1 MDFLKLFRNWK
12 DLDEHP
18 AETVIFREGQPV
30 DFLYVILSGQIELTL
45 CDVSLGTEDVGG
57 IIGEMA
63 IFQSATRSATAT
75 STSDVKLARINRKQ
89 INELMS
95 ESTEFSL
102 HVMSVLANRLRA
114 VNGYI
119 TDQLGPA

>member
-45 CDVSLGTEDVGG
+45 RDVSLGTEDVGG

-63 IFQSATRSATAT
+63 IFQPATRSATAT
-75 STSDVKLARINRKQ
+75 STSDVKLARLNRKQ

>member
-45 CDVSLGTEDVGG
+45 RDVSLGTEDVGG

>member
-45 CDVSLGTEDVGG
+45 RGASLGTEDVGG

-63 IFQSATRSATAT
+63 IFQSATRSTTAT
-75 STSDVKLARINRKQ
+75 STSDVKLARLNRKQ

-102 HVMSVLANRLRA
+102 HVMSILANRLRA

>member
-45 CDVSLGTEDVGG
+45 RDVSLGIEDVGG

-63 IFQSATRSATAT
+63 IFQPATRSATAT
-75 STSDVKLARINRKQ
+75 STSDVKLARLNRKQ